1 MFPTDK
7 EVAKLIKK
15 MKKKA
20 ADEALAK
27 EKLKQATSV
36 EPIVEDA
43 SNEIFNEMKKL
54 PFTS

>member
-15 MKKKA
+15 MKKKVA
-20 ADEALAK
+20 EEALAK
-27 EKLKQATSV
+27 EKLKRATSA
-36 EPIVEDA
+36 EPTVEDS